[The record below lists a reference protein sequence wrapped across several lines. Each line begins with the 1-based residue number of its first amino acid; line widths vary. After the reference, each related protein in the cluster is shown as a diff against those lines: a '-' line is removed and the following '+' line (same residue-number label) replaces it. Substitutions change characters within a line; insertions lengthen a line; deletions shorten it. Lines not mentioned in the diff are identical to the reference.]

1 MIRHLP
7 DGIFPFDDCGYARTP
22 LYPMTG
28 QEIHIDCLC
37 DGGEPALETAG
48 QSTALRPAR
57 TEKGWRFTLPAM
69 ERPCALRYR
78 LVCGEE
84 STRWFDLEVLSPAK
98 VERPLRMGAGWAE
111 LCPGVYLSCR
121 KEESGTAFT
130 LTGRQPEDT
139 PCDGVTFGGDGLWRM
154 ALEGGRS
161 LACPRMTLGL
171 RADGTAAFVE
181 TELQGAHRHV
191 YGTGERFDAADQQGR
206 GSCGR
211 VVEHFTR
218 QGEWSYLPVPMF
230 LTDGGFGLYRETGRS
245 VAMAFGE
252 TIRLSSPV
260 CEGMTDHLLT
270 GAPDRQLRE
279 YLRLTGGAALP
290 PEWAFGL
297 WISANGWKCDA
308 DVDEQLRELKAHDCP
323 ASVMVLEAWSD
334 ESTFYRWSN
343 LWCDPAAMVRRVREA
358 GLHLVLWQIP
368 VLKALRDCPDPEPVR
383 RDREEAV
390 ARGYVV
396 KNADGSP
403 YVIPE
408 RWFEGS
414 LLPDFTNP
422 KAREWWFA
430 RRDHLLEAGVEG
442 FKTDGGEFLFGDD
455 VLLHDGTAG
464 QEAHNL
470 YPLQYTLA
478 YHDWMQS
485 RGVPGLTFSRAG
497 YAGSQ
502 RAPIHWAG
510 DQLSTWEELRGQ
522 LTAGLS
528 AGLSGILFWSFD
540 MGGFAGPLPDGELY
554 LRATA
559 MGCFCPVMQWHA
571 EPRSGQFERP
581 DDPTLN
587 NDRSPWNLARSW
599 NDPSLAETA
608 CAFARLR
615 ERLRPMLWEEAQACV
630 RNGRP
635 MMAHLCL
642 DWPEDERTL
651 SCGDEYMLGRRYL
664 VAPVV
669 EKGAKGRRV
678 YLPQGQW
685 RHFFTGEKF
694 AGGEYDLPCPL
705 DTALVFERL
714 EAE

>member
-139 PCDGVTFGGDGLWRM
+139 PCDGVTFGGNGLWRM

-358 GLHLVLWQIP
+358 GLHLVLWQIS

-599 NDPSLAETA
+599 NDPSLMETA

-615 ERLRPMLWEEAQACV
+615 EKLRPVLWEEAQACV

-642 DWPEDERTL
+642 DWPEDERAL

>member
-22 LYPMTG
+22 LHPMTG

-37 DGGEPALETAG
+37 DGGEPALEMAG
-48 QSTALRPAR
+48 QPAALRPVR

-69 ERPCALRYR
+69 EKPCTLRYR

-84 STRWFDLEVLSPAK
+84 STRWFDLEVLSHAA
-98 VERPLRMGAGWAE
+98 VEKPLRVGAGWVE
-111 LCPGVYLSCR
+111 LCSGVYLSCR
-121 KEESGTAFT
+121 KEEGGTAFT
-130 LTGRQPEDT
+130 LTCRQPEDT
-139 PCDGVTFGGDGLWRM
+139 PCDAVTFGEGGLWRM
-154 ALEGGRS
+154 TLEGGRS
-161 LACPRMTLGL
+161 LVCPRMTLGL
-171 RADGTAAFVE
+171 RANGTAAWQE
-181 TELQGAHRHV
+181 MELQGIHHHV

-334 ESTFYRWSN
+334 ESTFYRWSD
-343 LWCDPAAMVRRVREA
+343 LWRDPAAMVRRVREA

-396 KNADGSP
+396 KNADGTP

-422 KAREWWFA
+422 EAREWWFA
-430 RRDHLLEAGVEG
+430 KRDHLLEAGVEG

-478 YHDWMQS
+478 YHDWMHS

-587 NDRSPWNLARSW
+587 NDRSPWNLARFW
-599 NDPSLAETA
+599 NDPSLMETA

-615 ERLRPMLWEEAQACV
+615 EKLRPVLWEEAQACV
-630 RNGRP
+630 RDGRP

-642 DWPEDERTL
+642 DWPEDERAL

-669 EKGAKGRRV
+669 EKGAAGRRV
-678 YLPQGQW
+678 YLPEGRW
-685 RHFFTGEKF
+685 RHFFTGEEF

-714 EAE
+714 EAK

>member
-37 DGGEPALETAG
+37 DGGEPVLETAG
-48 QSTALRPAR
+48 QPAALRPAR

-69 ERPCALRYR
+69 DKPCALRYR

-84 STRWFDLEVLSPAK
+84 STRWFDLEVLSPAA
-98 VERPLRMGAGWAE
+98 VEKPLRVGAGWAE
-111 LCPGVYLSCR
+111 LCPGIYLSCR
-121 KEESGTAFT
+121 KEEGGIAFT

-139 PCDGVTFGGDGLWRM
+139 PCDGVTFGGGGLWRM

-161 LACPRMTLGL
+161 LVCPRMVLGL
-171 RADGTAAFVE
+171 RADGTAAFAE
-181 TELQGAHRHV
+181 TELQGAQHHV

-308 DVDEQLRELKAHDCP
+308 DVDEQLRALKEHDCP

-334 ESTFYRWSN
+334 ESTFYRWSG
-343 LWCDPAAMVRRVREA
+343 LWRDPAAMVRRVREA

-383 RDREEAV
+383 RDREEAI

-422 KAREWWFA
+422 EAREWWFA

-502 RAPIHWAG
+502 RGPIHWAG

-522 LTAGLS
+522 LTAGLT

-540 MGGFAGPLPDGELY
+540 MGGFAGPLPDKELY

-587 NDRSPWNLARSW
+587 NDRSPWNLARFW

-615 ERLRPMLWEEAQACV
+615 EKLRPVLWEEAQACV
-630 RNGRP
+630 RDGRP

-642 DWPEDERTL
+642 DWPEDERAL

-678 YLPQGQW
+678 YLPEGRW
-685 RHFFTGEKF
+685 RHFFTDEELT
-694 AGGEYDLPCPL
+694 GGEYDLPCSL

-714 EAE
+714 EAG

>member
-48 QSTALRPAR
+48 QSAVLRPAR
-57 TEKGWRFTLPAM
+57 TEKGWRFTLPTM

-84 STRWFDLEVLSPAK
+84 STRWFDLEVLSPVK
-98 VERPLRMGAGWAE
+98 VERPLCVGAGWAE

-139 PCDGVTFGGDGLWRM
+139 PCDGVTFGGNGLWRM

-270 GAPDRQLRE
+270 GAPDRQIRE

-334 ESTFYRWSN
+334 ESTFYRWSD
-343 LWCDPAAMVRRVREA
+343 LWRDPVAMVRRVREA
-358 GLHLVLWQIP
+358 GLHMVLWQIP

-502 RAPIHWAG
+502 RAPIHWAV

-599 NDPSLAETA
+599 NDPSLMETA

-642 DWPEDERTL
+642 DWPEDERAL

>member
-139 PCDGVTFGGDGLWRM
+139 PCDGVTFGGNGLWRM

-470 YPLQYTLA
+470 YPLQYPLA

-599 NDPSLAETA
+599 NDPSLMETA

-615 ERLRPMLWEEAQACV
+615 EKLRPVLWEEAQACV

-642 DWPEDERTL
+642 DWPEDERAL

>member
-1 MIRHLP
+1 M
-7 DGIFPFDDCGYARTP
+7 
-22 LYPMTG
+22 
-28 QEIHIDCLC
+28 
-37 DGGEPALETAG
+37 
-48 QSTALRPAR
+48 
-57 TEKGWRFTLPAM
+57 
-69 ERPCALRYR
+69 
-78 LVCGEE
+78 
-84 STRWFDLEVLSPAK
+84 
-98 VERPLRMGAGWAE
+98 
-111 LCPGVYLSCR
+111 
-121 KEESGTAFT
+121 
-130 LTGRQPEDT
+130 
-139 PCDGVTFGGDGLWRM
+139 
-154 ALEGGRS
+154 
-161 LACPRMTLGL
+161 
-171 RADGTAAFVE
+171 
-181 TELQGAHRHV
+181 
-191 YGTGERFDAADQQGR
+191 
-206 GSCGR
+206 
-211 VVEHFTR
+211 
-218 QGEWSYLPVPMF
+218 
-230 LTDGGFGLYRETGRS
+230 
-245 VAMAFGE
+245 
-252 TIRLSSPV
+252 
-260 CEGMTDHLLT
+260 
-270 GAPDRQLRE
+270 
-279 YLRLTGGAALP
+279 
-290 PEWAFGL
+290 
-297 WISANGWKCDA
+297 
-308 DVDEQLRELKAHDCP
+308 
-323 ASVMVLEAWSD
+323 
-334 ESTFYRWSN
+334 
-343 LWCDPAAMVRRVREA
+343 
-358 GLHLVLWQIP
+358 
-368 VLKALRDCPDPEPVR
+368 
-383 RDREEAV
+383 
-390 ARGYVV
+390 
-396 KNADGSP
+396 
-403 YVIPE
+403 
-408 RWFEGS
+408 
-414 LLPDFTNP
+414 
-422 KAREWWFA
+422 
-430 RRDHLLEAGVEG
+430 EG

-540 MGGFAGPLPDGELY
+540 MGGFAGPLPDKELY

-599 NDPSLAETA
+599 NDPSLMETA

-615 ERLRPMLWEEAQACV
+615 EKLRPVLWEEAQACV

-642 DWPEDERTL
+642 DWPEDERAL